1 MEELKKLPDAELEIM
16 MIIWEAEQTVT
27 SEYIMER
34 IHKSWA
40 KPTLLNL
47 LGRLCDR
54 GFLKCEKDGKLNIY
68 TAIVPKENYLRTESK
83 NFIKKLYHNSLTN
96 FVATLYSVNDIS
108 KEDLEELKKF
118 IEEAK

>member
-34 IHKSWA
+34 IHKNWA